1 MDIQTK
7 KLMASIKLVP
17 RFSHQ
22 HGYDHYIHNGRK
34 YNIFKTSEYETNLN
48 FIDKRLNY
56 PGSKGKDIITYT
68 RVCNHTNRRSTN
80 GPYFHRLFNELKI
93 LNKFLKSCP
102 DFDEQIEK
110 NKYRYFF
117 DFEIIEKI

>member
-7 KLMASIKLVP
+7 KLIASIKLVP
-17 RFSHQ
+17 RFSRQ
-22 HGYDHYIHNGRK
+22 HGPDHYIYNGHK

-48 FIDKRLNY
+48 FIDKRLNH

-68 RVCNHTNRRSTN
+68 RDCTHNNRRSTN
-80 GPYFHRLFNELKI
+80 GPYFHKLFSELKI
-93 LNKFLKSCP
+93 LNKLLKTCP

-110 NKYRYFF
+110 NKYAYFF
-117 DFEIIEKI
+117 NFEII